1 MNARILL
8 VISVMALVGCAMKT
22 PPAENAASVD
32 AEPSLAATSS
42 VSPWDDAKTRGIGFR
57 GIGNE
62 PGWLV
67 EVGAG
72 ETPVLHAELDYGERK
87 VDVARM
93 QSLSGLLGYV
103 GKTADGVEVKL
114 HLQREDCSDG
124 MSDSIYPVSARL
136 TIGDKTYAGCGR
148 FLQE

>member
-8 VISVMALVGCAMKT
+8 VISTMALAGCAMKT
-22 PPAENAASVD
+22 PPAGNAAPVD
-32 AEPSLAATSS
+32 AKPSLAETSHA
-42 VSPWDDAKTRGIGFR
+42 SPWDEAKARGIGFR

-93 QSLSGLLGYV
+93 QSLSGILGYAS
-103 GKTADGVEVKL
+103 KNANGVEVKL

-124 MSDSIYPVSARL
+124 MSDNTYPASAKL
-136 TIGDKTYAGCGR
+136 IVGDKTYLGCGR
-148 FLQE
+148 FLLE

>member
-8 VISVMALVGCAMKT
+8 VISVMALAGCAMKT
-22 PPAENAASVD
+22 PPAKSTAPVD
-32 AEPSLAATSS
+32 AEPSPADTSHA
-42 VSPWDDAKTRGIGFR
+42 SPWDEAKARGIGFR

-87 VDVARM
+87 VEVARM
-93 QSLSGLLGYV
+93 QSLSGILGYV
-103 GKTADGVEVKL
+103 GKTADGTEVKL

-124 MSDSIYPVSARL
+124 MSDNTYPVSARL
-136 TIGDKTYAGCGR
+136 MIGGKTYGGCGR